1 MPLTLQ
7 ETLRE
12 FLTPEEY
19 LDDIVAL
26 NLQSL
31 AARGVKLLL
40 IDADNAVLPPDSAEP
55 SLRMIYW
62 FEQLKTYPFQTV
74 LISGSLDRAR
84 LARISAVLQTPVYYA
99 LLKPLLSGF
108 KAVLAEYGVR
118 PAECA
123 LAGGALWS
131 DVLPAK
137 FLGFYAV
144 LVKNCDQ
151 PVVIEQRAGL
161 LRRTRAAFLEKLI
174 QRQV

>member
-1 MPLTLQ
+1 MPALQ

-12 FLTPEEY
+12 FLTPAEY
-19 LDDIVAL
+19 LEDLLAL
-26 NLQSL
+26 NLRSL
-31 AARGVKLLL
+31 AARGIKLLL
-40 IDADNAVLPPDSAEP
+40 IDVDNAVLPPDSAEP

-62 FEQLKTYPFQTV
+62 FEQLKAYSFQTV

-84 LARISAVLQTPVYYA
+84 LAQISAVLQTPVYYA

-108 KAVLAEYGVR
+108 KAVLDEYGVQ

-144 LVKNCDQ
+144 LVKNGDQ
-151 PVVIEQRAGL
+151 PVIIEQRVSL
-161 LRRTRAAFLEKLI
+161 LRRTRAAFLERLI

>member
-1 MPLTLQ
+1 MPLALT

-19 LDDIVAL
+19 LDDLFAL

-40 IDADNAVLPPDSAEP
+40 VDVDNTVLPPDSAEP
-55 SLRMIYW
+55 SLRAVYW
-62 FEQLKTYPFQTV
+62 FEQLKNYPFQTV

-84 LARISAVLQTPVYYA
+84 LAKISAALRTPVYYA
-99 LLKPLLSGF
+99 LLKPFLSGF
-108 KAVLAEYGVR
+108 KAVLAEHDVR

-123 LAGGALWS
+123 LVGDALWS
-131 DVLPAK
+131 DILPAK

-151 PVVIEQRAGL
+151 PVIIERRAGL
-161 LRRTRAAFLEKLI
+161 LQRTRAAFFEKLI

>member
-1 MPLTLQ
+1 MPLALK

-19 LDDIVAL
+19 LDDLFAL
-26 NLQSL
+26 NLQGL
-31 AARGVKLLL
+31 AARGLKLLL
-40 IDADNAVLPPDSAEP
+40 IDVDNTVLPPDSAEP
-55 SLRMIYW
+55 SLRAVYW
-62 FEQLKTYPFQTV
+62 FEQLKNYSFQTV

-84 LARISAVLQTPVYYA
+84 LAKISAALHAPVYYA
-99 LLKPLLSGF
+99 LLKPFLSGF
-108 KAVLAEYGVR
+108 RAVLAEYGAR
-118 PAECA
+118 PEECA
-123 LAGGALWS
+123 LVGDALWS
-131 DVLPAK
+131 DILPAK

-151 PVVIEQRAGL
+151 PVIIEQRVSL